1 MAGKK
6 KSSRGGIRAGDRSV
20 VIGGSVKGSN
30 IVVGDDNVVSNQK
43 TNLSTSFAHIYHF
56 IERHPTLQ
64 PSEKRDAK
72 EELREI
78 ETELEKPE
86 PDEGFLARRFR
97 NLQRMAP
104 DIVEVAM
111 ETLKNP
117 LSGMAEVV
125 KKVARKMAD
134 EAGTEK

>member
-1 MAGKK
+1 MAGKT
-6 KSSRGGIRAGDRSV
+6 KSGKGGIRARDNSV
-20 VIGGSVKGSN
+20 VIGGNVQGSN
-30 IVVGDDNVVSNQK
+30 IVVGNHNVVSSQK
-43 TNLSTSFAHIYHF
+43 TNLAPSFTHIFRF
-56 IERHPTLQ
+56 IEAHPKLQ
-64 PSEKRDAK
+64 SSEKQDAK
-72 EELREI
+72 EALREI
-78 ETELEKPE
+78 QTELEKPK

-97 NLQRMAP
+97 SLQRIAP

-134 EAGTEK
+134 EAGAQQ